1 MRLSWQE
8 ITFGV
13 RWNSGVRAF
22 STAVLAG
29 QNPLC
34 LDRHAKWWHAPR
46 SMKIRR
52 IPYRTLSTE
61 SGQIQYLPD
70 LLFLTGSLKSPAM
83 WAESK
88 QIQHGRKGT
97 TMNLT
102 NYLWY
107 ESYLNAICETDETRK
122 AGRILEAR
130 SALEERLLSPVQPGS
145 DEEGAIQTAQRE
157 LRMLTPERI
166 LHMNGRSDDLLQ
178 GAPG

>member
-1 MRLSWQE
+1 
-8 ITFGV
+8 
-13 RWNSGVRAF
+13 
-22 STAVLAG
+22 
-29 QNPLC
+29 
-34 LDRHAKWWHAPR
+34 
-46 SMKIRR
+46 
-52 IPYRTLSTE
+52 
-61 SGQIQYLPD
+61 
-70 LLFLTGSLKSPAM
+70 M
-83 WAESK
+83 WAEFK
-88 QIQHGRKGT
+88 QIQNGRKGT
-97 TMNLT
+97 TMHFT